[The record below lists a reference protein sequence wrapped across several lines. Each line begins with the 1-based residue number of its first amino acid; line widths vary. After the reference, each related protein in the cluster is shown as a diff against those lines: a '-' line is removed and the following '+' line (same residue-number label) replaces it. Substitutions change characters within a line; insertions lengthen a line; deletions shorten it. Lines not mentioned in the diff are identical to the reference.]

1 MRETSVCILCSYLRV
16 KKLIKDTIIE
26 TYCVRHCCRETPKR
40 AVHAEGGGVS
50 MNTEVKSEDTEIT
63 DTRNHRHVI
72 TALVLRA
79 GSSCHLGGSLK
90 FLFLGLISVR
100 RQRQQ

>member
-1 MRETSVCILCSYLRV
+1 M
-16 KKLIKDTIIE
+16 KKLIKNTTNETI
-26 TYCVRHCCRETPKR
+26 CVRRCRQDTPKR
-40 AVHAEGGGVS
+40 AAHAEGEAVS
-50 MNTEVKSEDTEIT
+50 INTEAKSEDTEIT
-63 DTRNHRHVI
+63 DTRNLRNVI

>member
-1 MRETSVCILCSYLRV
+1 ME
-16 KKLIKDTIIE
+16 KLIENTIIK
-26 TYCVRHCCRETPKR
+26 TFCLRHCYQGTPKR
-40 AVHAEGGGVS
+40 AVHAEEGAVS
-50 MNTEVKSEDTEIT
+50 ISTKVKSEDTEIT
-63 DTRNHRHVI
+63 DARNHLHAI

-79 GSSCHLGGSLK
+79 GSSCHRGGSLK

>member
-1 MRETSVCILCSYLRV
+1 MTN
-16 KKLIKDTIIE
+16 E
-26 TYCVRHCCRETPKR
+26 TYCVRHCCQDTPKR
-40 AVHAEGGGVS
+40 AVHVEGGAVS
-50 MNTEVKSEDTEIT
+50 IDTDVKSEGTEIT

-79 GSSCHLGGSLK
+79 GSSRHRGSRFK
-90 FLFLGLISVR
+90 ILFLGLISVR

>member
-1 MRETSVCILCSYLRV
+1 M
-16 KKLIKDTIIE
+16 KNTIIE
-26 TYCVRHCCRETPKR
+26 TYCVKHCCHDTPKR
-40 AVHAEGGGVS
+40 AVHAEGGAVS
-50 MNTEVKSEDTEIT
+50 INTKIKYEDTEIT

-79 GSSCHLGGSLK
+79 GSSCHRGGSLK